1 LPLQTDKQD
10 SQGSDFVAPSSTWK
24 AEKANLSAPDSSTF
38 SRQRS
43 RLIESLSIILPAS
56 NLSPEADMV
65 NTTPGASDSDESLS
79 ASVPVTE
86 QVISTYNASTGTELC
101 GCFALIVVLV
111 LLRNLMGGVWNVG
124 EGQAVWLGHY
134 VCDVSVWCASEEGVR
149 MKVGMYRVGNVCSLR
164 NDGYLV
170 LLQDIIED

>member
-1 LPLQTDKQD
+1 MRRAHDYD
-10 SQGSDFVAPSSTWK
+10 RD
-24 AEKANLSAPDSSTF
+24 EM
-38 SRQRS
+38 
-43 RLIESLSIILPAS
+43 SLSYDGKPFPTNWEPKYTLARTS
-56 NLSPEADMV
+56 AQNR
-65 NTTPGASDSDESLS
+65 SDEDVVVWTSPRTLPS
-79 ASVPVTE
+79 GIVFDEGGEWYGEYHVFR
-86 QVISTYNASTGTELC
+86 LC

-111 LLRNLMGGVWNVG
+111 LLRNLMGGGGVWNVG

>member
-1 LPLQTDKQD
+1 VVWGVSCVQTVWLLRLDCGF
-10 SQGSDFVAPSSTWK
+10 STASDF
-24 AEKANLSAPDSSTF
+24 D
-38 SRQRS
+38 
-43 RLIESLSIILPAS
+43 
-56 NLSPEADMV
+56 
-65 NTTPGASDSDESLS
+65 
-79 ASVPVTE
+79 
-86 QVISTYNASTGTELC
+86 
-101 GCFALIVVLV
+101 
-111 LLRNLMGGVWNVG
+111 GGVWNVG